1 MLLTG
6 HSAGPKIGFLRAEVA
21 LSPLMLYAVLI
32 VAIVFEVLGTSAMQA
47 AQHFTRLGPT
57 LVMVGC
63 YAIAFFCLSY
73 TLRAIP
79 VGIAYAI
86 WSGLGI
92 VLISV
97 VGVVAFGQRL
107 DLPAVLG
114 LGLIIAGVI
123 VINVFSKST
132 FH

>member
-1 MLLTG
+1 MN
-6 HSAGPKIGFLRAEVA
+6 PI
-21 LSPLMLYAVLI
+21 MLYAVLV
-32 VAIVFEVLGTSAMQA
+32 VAIVFEVIGTSAMQA
-47 AQHFTRLGPT
+47 AQHFTRLVPT
-57 LVMVGC
+57 LVMIGC
-63 YAIAFFCLSY
+63 YAVAFFCLSY

-107 DLPAVLG
+107 DLPAILG
-114 LGLIIAGVI
+114 LAMIIAGVV